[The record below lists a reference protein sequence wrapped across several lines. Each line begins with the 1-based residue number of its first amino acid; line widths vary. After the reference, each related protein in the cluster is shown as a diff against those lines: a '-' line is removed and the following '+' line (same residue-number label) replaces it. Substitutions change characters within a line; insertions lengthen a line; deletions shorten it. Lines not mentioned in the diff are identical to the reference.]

1 MTSSGRTLGI
11 AGGVLG
17 ALLGALFL
25 GAAFG
30 GAVFPR
36 WLGIVL
42 GDVAGGV
49 IGRVFLGLLAVAIL
63 AVDVT
68 LVMRALGFGES
79 RVIAFRGDSGRM
91 AVDVSALE
99 DCLRRAALE
108 DPDVAG
114 AACRLRIPRGGI
126 EKPIVCNVD
135 VDIHERA
142 DVPAKGLDLAAAVR
156 RRFLQIIPIETDPV
170 VNVRI
175 RIREPSPGT
184 ESAKG
189 TQAMPVAGDGAAE
202 ETGEAEKALPDVPDF
217 TGERRYG
224 EGEDQGGESG

>member
-1 MTSSGRTLGI
+1 MTTSGRALGI
-11 AGGVLG
+11 AGGALG

-30 GAVFPR
+30 GAVFAQ
-36 WLGIVL
+36 WLGFTL
-42 GDVAGGV
+42 GEVASGAV
-49 IGRVFLGLLAVAIL
+49 GRVFVGLLGVAVL

-79 RVIAFRGDSGRM
+79 RVIAFKGDSGRM

-99 DCLRRAALE
+99 DCLRRTALE
-108 DPDVAG
+108 DADVAD

-126 EKPIVCNVD
+126 EKPIVCDVE

-142 DVPAKGLDLAAAVR
+142 DVPAKGLDLAAAIR

-170 VNVRI
+170 VNIRI
-175 RIREPSPGT
+175 RIRGPSPGT

-202 ETGEAEKALPDVPDF
+202 EAEKSLPDVPDF
-217 TGERRYG
+217 TGERRYVDGDDQG
-224 EGEDQGGESG
+224 EGSG